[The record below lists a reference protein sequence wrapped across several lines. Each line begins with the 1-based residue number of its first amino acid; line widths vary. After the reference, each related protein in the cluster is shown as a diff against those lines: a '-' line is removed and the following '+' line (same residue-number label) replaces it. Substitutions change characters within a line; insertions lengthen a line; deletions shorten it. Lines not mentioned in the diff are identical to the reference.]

1 MKLLALETS
10 LRQSSFALLEG
21 DQLLRQV
28 ELDPSLRTAAAI
40 TPALD
45 ETFREVGW
53 KPTEIEL
60 IAVSHGPGSFTGLR
74 IGVATAKALAYVA
87 KAEVLGIDTLRV
99 IAAQSPAE
107 VDTVLTIIDAQRQE
121 LFTAKYQRD
130 AADWVVA
137 STTEIV
143 EIDAWLAALS
153 PGDCVSGTALSKL
166 QGEIPTGVEILP
178 ETCWRPMAATVGQ
191 LAWADYQAGARGD
204 HWKLAPQYYRK
215 SAAEEKLEE
224 KA

>member
-28 ELDPSLRTAAAI
+28 ELDPALRTAAAL
-40 TPALD
+40 TPAL
-45 ETFREVGW
+45 EQAFRSVNWSPGQ
-53 KPTEIEL
+53 IEL

-87 KAEVLGIDTLRV
+87 HAEVLGIDTLRV

-107 VDTVLTIIDAQRQE
+107 VDTVQTIIDAQRQE
-121 LFTAKYQRD
+121 IFTAQYQRQEGAWCGD
-130 AADWVVA
+130 EAAK
-137 STTEIV
+137 IV
-143 EIDAWLAALS
+143 EIDAWVAS
-153 PGDCVSGTALSKL
+153 RQPGDCVSGTALAKL
-166 QGEIPTGVEILP
+166 REEIPAGVQILP
-178 ETCWRPMAATVGQ
+178 ETCWRPLAATVGQ

-204 HWKLAPQYYRK
+204 HWKLAPQYFRK
-215 SAAEEKLEE
+215 SAAEEKLDG
-224 KA
+224 